1 MKKAIL
7 FAVLAFSIN
16 ASAQYINPALDIYHQ
31 TATVRESPGTRT
43 EDESENTPGFYPHE
57 KFGRTLL
64 HPTSE
69 QFNSFQKKD
78 SIYTWRWDSSIAGW
92 TIASKR
98 INIGYD
104 ASNNLTFFISQN
116 WNGNT
121 WGDSVQSKFTYD
133 VNNNLTSSLAQR
145 WNGNEWRIISQYRST
160 YDANNNKISEWGFN
174 PFYYGIDSTTWSY
187 DANNNQTSRTYI
199 YFDGSA
205 WMNGSQTTSTFDANN
220 NQTSYLYQ
228 EGYDS
233 TWLNSDLIIYTYDA
247 NNNEASDLHQIWSG
261 SKWVNYYQNIFT
273 YDANNNQTSDSM
285 QTWDG
290 NAWVN
295 SNLGISTYDANNNQT
310 SYINKKWGGNTWV
323 NDYQSTRNYDANNNL
338 IFSTY
343 QEWNGSI
350 LGVWLNNSQSIYTYD
365 FNNNLTRFFNQNWS
379 GSAWVNYNQIIYTYD
394 LNNNQI
400 SYLEQ
405 SWHGS
410 TWVNDYQSTHNY
422 DANNFLQS
430 ETDKYFDD
438 SGKIIPIGELANW
451 YTDSIHYYFH
461 TITNIDELKAE
472 DSYVSV
478 FPNPSSGKFTLSS
491 KNSISAIEIYN
502 LLGERVYADSKFSQ
516 HTSTDID
523 LSGQGKGIFFINVYT
538 GKLMHSSKVIVQ

>member
-1 MKKAIL
+1 MKKALLI
-7 FAVLAFSIN
+7 AALAISMN
-16 ASAQYINPALDIYHQ
+16 ASAQDLPSTSGMQDQVPYVGEIF
-31 TATVRESPGTRT
+31 RTRT
-43 EDESENTPGFYPHE
+43 EDAGKKTTGIYPHE
-57 KFGRTLL
+57 IFGRTILR
-64 HPTSE
+64 PTYE
-69 QFNSFQKKD
+69 HLNSFQQND
-78 SIYTWRWDSSIAGW
+78 SIYTWRWDTTLIGW
-92 TIASKR
+92 VLESKI
-98 INIGYD
+98 INMLYD
-104 ASNNLTFFISQN
+104 ANNNLTFF
-116 WNGNT
+116 T
-121 WGDSVQSKFTYD
+121 
-133 VNNNLTSSLAQR
+133 
-145 WNGNEWRIISQYRST
+145 SQY
-160 YDANNNKISEWGFN
+160 W
-174 PFYYGIDSTTWSY
+174 DSTAFVN
-187 DANNNQTSRTYI
+187 D
-199 YFDGSA
+199 F
-205 WMNGSQTTSTFDANN
+205 
-220 NQTSYLYQ
+220 
-228 EGYDS
+228 
-233 TWLNSDLIIYTYDA
+233 
-247 NNNEASDLHQIWSG
+247 QITR
-261 SKWVNYYQNIFT
+261 T
-273 YDANNNQTSDSM
+273 YDANNNQTSSLYQD
-285 QTWDG
+285 WDGSDWVNNNLYTSTYDAKSNLTRDLSQAWNG

-295 SNLGISTYDANNNQT
+295 SYQEIYTYDANNNQT